1 MVTVLPSC
9 CRFRLPCPPNR
20 WRFNFVLICLCG
32 ALTLSLPA
40 VGRADRH
47 DFDTWLQDL
56 RSEAQQRGI
65 RETTL
70 NAALNDLKPL
80 PRVIELDRKQPE
92 STLTYDQYLKLVVPP
107 SRISK
112 GRALLNTHRDLLHQ
126 IEKQYGVPPH
136 VIVALWG
143 IESDYGLRTGGF
155 QTIAALATLAHDGRR
170 GSYFRRELLNA
181 LRIIDDGHIAAN
193 MMIGSWAGAMGQSQF
208 MPSSFLNAA
217 VDFNGDG
224 RRDIWTTLG
233 DVFAST
239 ANYLTRAGWHPGEPW
254 GKRVTLPDDLD
265 RALLDLDIQ
274 KSADAWRK
282 LGVRGADGSNLLMP
296 PSRQGSLVVPSEGRE
311 PAFLVFHNFRVF
323 LKWNRS
329 MYFAL
334 AVGHLSDQIRQG
346 P

>member
-1 MVTVLPSC
+1 MVLLLC
-9 CRFRLPCPPNR
+9 CRFRLPCLPHR
-20 WRFNFVLICLCG
+20 WCFNVMLVYLCG

-40 VGRADRH
+40 ASRADRH
-47 DFDTWLQDL
+47 DFDPWLQEL
-56 RSEAQQRGI
+56 RAEAQKRGI
-65 RETTL
+65 REATL

-112 GRALLNTHRDLLHQ
+112 GRALLNTHRDLLNQ

-170 GSYFRRELLNA
+170 GAYFRRELLNA
-181 LRIIDDGHIAAN
+181 LRIIDDGHIPAN

-224 RRDIWTTLG
+224 RRDIWSTLG

-254 GKRVTLPDDLD
+254 GQRVTLPGGLD
-265 RALLDLDIQ
+265 RALLDLNIQ
-274 KSADAWRK
+274 KSADAWRE
-282 LGVRGADGSNLLMP
+282 LGVRGADGSHLP
-296 PSRQGSLVVPSEGRE
+296 TSPSRQGSLVVPAEGRE

-329 MYFAL
+329 TYFAL
-334 AVGHLSDQIRQG
+334 AVGHLSDQIRQSL
-346 P
+346 